1 MLPQQFQFSMWLNC
15 PKTDLHHRL
24 LLLRAASSFSFT
36 LPLAAIAA
44 ATAPAPAS
52 EEVLPWAFSVRPAL
66 TPATNAASEA
76 DPPAVFDCNATCLS
90 NFSSA
95 RGTFQCYSTCHQ
107 TCRLRHIPLVAASCC
122 RSVAFT
128 ATNPA
133 KYQQRKLDRCWYQLI
148 PSVALLACAA
158 KEAAPAAFP
167 WLRSIAAAQV
177 TPEATIKFRP
187 ILFSPY
193 LVVISVIVGF
203 RFC

>member
-24 LLLRAASSFSFT
+24 LLLRAASSFSLT
-36 LPLAAIAA
+36 LPPAAIAA

-107 TCRLRHIPLVAASCC
+107 TCRLRHTLWLPPAA
-122 RSVAFT
+122 A
-128 ATNPA
+128 A
-133 KYQQRKLDRCWYQLI
+133 
-148 PSVALLACAA
+148 ALL
-158 KEAAPAAFP
+158 
-167 WLRSIAAAQV
+167 
-177 TPEATIKFRP
+177 
-187 ILFSPY
+187 SPQRTQQNTSNEN
-193 LVVISVIVGF
+193 LIVAGIN
-203 RFC
+203 